1 MKSMKSKPAF
11 LRALL
16 PALLLAS
23 LLTLPGCLI
32 YRIDVQ
38 QGNEITVQMLDRL
51 QLGMS
56 RREVGKTLG
65 FPLLSDPFHINRWDY
80 YFYRR
85 RGNSGAIEQH
95 FATLRF
101 ADDALVRVESS
112 LFEN

>member
-1 MKSMKSKPAF
+1 MTPKTI
-11 LRALL
+11 LL
-16 PALLLAS
+16 PALLALLLSLA
-23 LLTLPGCLI
+23 LPGCLI

-38 QGNEITVQMLDRL
+38 QGNEISLQMLDRL

-65 FPLLSDPFHINRWDY
+65 FPLISDPFHVNRWDY
-80 YFYRR
+80 YFYRK
-85 RGNSGAIEQH
+85 RGGSGAVEQH

-112 LFEN
+112 LFEDD